1 MFGDTLPTEISRL
14 GEFIDLLQREQAL
27 LIQGDTEALLL
38 LSEKKTALANTLAA
52 LAQERAAEM
61 GSDTIN
67 LKKLMVSDPISPAW
81 QKLLEL
87 AAKARDLNTTNGQL
101 IGLHMQNNQ
110 QALAVL
116 MNAANRAMTYG
127 PDGQQTAGV
136 GGRILGSA

>member
-1 MFGDTLPTEISRL
+1 MFGDTLRTEISRL

-61 GSDTIN
+61 AEMGSDTI
-67 LKKLMVSDPISPAW
+67 SAAW

-87 AAKARDLNTTNGQL
+87 AAKARDLNATNGQL
-101 IGLHMQNNQ
+101 ISLHMQNNQ

>member
-1 MFGDTLPTEISRL
+1 MLGDTLRTEISRL

-38 LSEKKTALANTLAA
+38 LSENKTALANTLAA
-52 LAQERAAEM
+52 LAQERACE
-61 GSDTIN
+61 
-67 LKKLMVSDPISPAW
+67 MVSDPISPAW

-87 AAKARDLNTTNGQL
+87 AAKARDLNATNGQL
-101 IGLHMQNNQ
+101 ISLHMQNNQ

-127 PDGQQTAGV
+127 PDGQQTAGL

>member
-1 MFGDTLPTEISRL
+1 MLGDTLRTEISRL

-38 LSEKKTALANTLAA
+38 LSENKTALANTLAA

-61 GSDTIN
+61 AEMGSDTI
-67 LKKLMVSDPISPAW
+67 SAAW

-87 AAKARDLNTTNGQL
+87 AAKARDLNATNGQL
-101 IGLHMQNNQ
+101 ISLHMQNNQ

-127 PDGQQTAGV
+127 PDGQQTAGL

>member
-1 MFGDTLPTEISRL
+1 MLGDTLRTEISRL

-27 LIQGDTEALLL
+27 LVQGDTEALLL
-38 LSEKKTALANTLAA
+38 LSEKKTALANALAA
-52 LAQERAAEM
+52 LAQERACEMGGM
-61 GSDTIN
+61 GSD
-67 LKKLMVSDPISPAW
+67 PIPQAW

-87 AAKARDLNTTNGQL
+87 AAKARDLNATNGQL
-101 IGLHMQNNQ
+101 ISLHMQNNQ

-127 PDGQQTAGV
+127 PDGQQTAGL

>member
-61 GSDTIN
+61 AEMGSDTI
-67 LKKLMVSDPISPAW
+67 SAAW

-87 AAKARDLNTTNGQL
+87 AAKARDLNATNGQL
-101 IGLHMQNNQ
+101 ISLHMQNNQ